1 MSKNLEDYTKEE
13 WEAVC
18 NKCGKCCLVKL
29 QDDETGEIYYTN
41 VVCRYFDSKTC
52 TCTEYKNR
60 CTLVPECIKLTK
72 DNVDKIS
79 WMPKTCAYR
88 CLFEKRPHP
97 KRETISKFCVSELLV
112 NEEDFEDHILDRDD
126 L

>member
-1 MSKNLEDYTKEE
+1 MSKKLENISDEE

-29 QDDETGEIYYTN
+29 EDEDSGEVYYTDI
-41 VVCRYFDSKTC
+41 VCKYFNHQTC
-52 TCTEYKNR
+52 ECNEYQNR
-60 CTLVPECIKLTK
+60 CTLVPECLKLTK
-72 DNVDKIS
+72 DNIDKIS

-88 CLFEKRPHP
+88 CLIEGREKP
-97 KRETISKFCVSELLV
+97 KRETISSFCISEQLV
-112 NEEDFEDHILDRDD
+112 NEDDFEDHILDRDD